1 MNLHQTNPFAYFEFD
16 EQICNLYRSG
26 GFYSDSEFNKISLKE
41 HPGFSDYETNLATR
55 HPGYRVL
62 RGNGLLVPEKPETIN
77 LKTYVKETL
86 LAKEG
91 TASLFEGK
99 LLDGSDLECK
109 VAYTSYS
116 RSGNTLF
123 RKLLE

>member
-1 MNLHQTNPFAYFEFD
+1 MNLTQANPFSYFEFD

-26 GFYSDSEFNKISLKE
+26 GFYSDAEFNKISLKE
-41 HPGFSDYETNLATR
+41 RPGFTDYETNLAAR
-55 HPGYRVL
+55 YPGYRVL
-62 RGNGLLVPEKPETIN
+62 KGNGLLVPEKPKAIKF
-77 LKTYVKETL
+77 KTYVKDTL

-91 TASLFEGK
+91 NASLLEGT